1 MELISRK
8 EKMEIIRDITLEDDI
23 FFSKCLD
30 GSNECASL
38 MLRIILE
45 RDDLERVRTRTQKW
59 IQNIRNHSVKLDILA
74 FDPEGNMYDI
84 EIQKADNGATRRR
97 ARYYS
102 AAMDTENFDKG
113 RGYEDLPESYVIF
126 ITSGD
131 AIGAGKAIY
140 EIDRYIGG
148 IMKPFDDGTHI
159 IYVST
164 SLADEDTDLGR
175 LIHDLRCPDPDKM
188 FYNEL
193 RERARYFKKQTEGI
207 TDMGSAFEDVMQ
219 KIVQE
224 AMEKTREKS
233 LEEGRLE
240 GEANGLR
247 KGRTEGL
254 REGRQEV
261 ARSMVADG
269 SIPLSKIAEFSG
281 LTLGEVE
288 NIRKSMHA

>member
-1 MELISRK
+1 
-8 EKMEIIRDITLEDDI
+8 
-23 FFSKCLD
+23 
-30 GSNECASL
+30 
-38 MLRIILE
+38 
-45 RDDLERVRTRTQKW
+45 
-59 IQNIRNHSVKLDILA
+59 
-74 FDPEGNMYDI
+74 
-84 EIQKADNGATRRR
+84 
-97 ARYYS
+97 
-102 AAMDTENFDKG
+102 
-113 RGYEDLPESYVIF
+113 
-126 ITSGD
+126 
-131 AIGAGKAIY
+131 
-140 EIDRYIGG
+140 
-148 IMKPFDDGTHI
+148 
-159 IYVST
+159 
-164 SLADEDTDLGR
+164 
-175 LIHDLRCPDPDKM
+175 M

-247 KGRTEGL
+247 KGRTEG
-254 REGRQEV
+254 RQEV